1 MVAAVNFRLLG
12 IALLSGR
19 LAAADAAPPVQA
31 DNGVPSADIRRFAQ
45 VFQSVRDNYV
55 EALTDQQIMQAGLRG
70 LLLDIDPHSSY
81 LDARQ
86 ARDFDDLSEGGY
98 AGIGIESDERDPT
111 RIRVVAPFDGTPA
124 QRAGL
129 RAGDFITAINGVA
142 VGNDDA
148 HAESMRLRGRPGS
161 KVVLTV
167 ERAGV
172 AAPFELEVIREVIAL
187 QSVKAR
193 WLQPGFAYF
202 RISAFQ
208 GDTGLEFRRQWQGLL
223 DQAPGNPAKGVLID
237 LRSNPGGLVSAAVEV
252 ADEFLS
258 DVPVVSTRGRNALS
272 DVRYFAKPGQHFDG
286 VPVVVLVDAGS
297 ASASEILAGALQ
309 DNRRA
314 TIVGS
319 RSFGKG
325 SVQSI
330 FRLDNGDAFKLT
342 TGLYYTPNGRSI
354 QAEGIVPDVLFS
366 GGERTRVTEQ
376 GLRRHLGSA
385 AGTDT
390 NAPVGVVLEGD
401 AYLEQALV
409 VLKRSSAGAAPGLGP
424 TR

>member
-1 MVAAVNFRLLG
+1 MSFRLLG
-12 IALLSGR
+12 LALLSGQ
-19 LAAADAAPPVQA
+19 LAAADPAPPVPA
-31 DNGVPSADIRRFAQ
+31 AGGVPSADIKRFAQ
-45 VFQSVRDNYV
+45 VFQAVRDNYV
-55 EALTDQQIMQAGLRG
+55 EPLTDQQIMQAGLRG

-81 LDARQ
+81 LDARR

-142 VGNDDA
+142 VGDDDA
-148 HAESMRLRGRPGS
+148 HAEPMRLRGRPGS

-167 ERAGV
+167 ERAGIE
-172 AAPFELEVIREVIAL
+172 APFEVEIIREVIAL

-208 GDTGLEFRRQWQGLL
+208 GDTGLEFRRQWQGLQ
-223 DQAPGNPAKGVLID
+223 DQAPGKPVEGVLID

-258 DVPVVSTRGRNALS
+258 DAPVVSTRGRNALS
-272 DVRYFAKPGQHFDG
+272 EVRYFAKPGQHFDG

-309 DNRRA
+309 DNGRA

-342 TGLYYTPNGRSI
+342 TGLYYTPKGRSI

-366 GGERTRVTEQ
+366 GSQHARVTEQ
-376 GLRRHLGSA
+376 GLRRHLGKA
-385 AGTDT
+385 AAAETD
-390 NAPVGVVLEGD
+390 APVGVVLEGD
-401 AYLEQALV
+401 GYLEQALA
-409 VLKRSSAGAAPGLGP
+409 VLKRGRVGATASP